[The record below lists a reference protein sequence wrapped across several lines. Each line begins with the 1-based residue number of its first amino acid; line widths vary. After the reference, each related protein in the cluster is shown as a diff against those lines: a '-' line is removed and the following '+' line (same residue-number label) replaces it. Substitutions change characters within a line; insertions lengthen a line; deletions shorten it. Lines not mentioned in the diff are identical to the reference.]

1 MRLFG
6 HVAIVDDDASL
17 RTALSRLLRA
27 HGIDSLSYP
36 SAREFLDAL
45 PAAMP
50 ACLILDVNMPQM
62 TGPDLQRELRR
73 LGIEIPTIVITAID
87 DPIVAAET
95 MSLGAKSFLTKP
107 ATSQAL
113 MAAIDAAVRV
123 SA

>member
-17 RTALSRLLRA
+17 RAALSRLLRA
-27 HGIDSLSYP
+27 HGIDSVGYP
-36 SAREFLDAL
+36 SARAFLAAL

-62 TGPDLQRELRR
+62 TGPDLQRELLR
-73 LGIEIPTIVITAID
+73 LGIDIPTIVITAID
-87 DPIVAAET
+87 DAFVAAEA

-107 ATSQAL
+107 APSQAL
-113 MAAIDAAVRV
+113 MAAID
-123 SA
+123 SATREPV

>member
-17 RTALSRLLRA
+17 RAAFSRLLRG
-27 HGIDSLSYP
+27 HGIDSQGYP
-36 SAREFLDAL
+36 SARAFLAAL

-50 ACLILDVNMPQM
+50 ACLLLDVNMPGM
-62 TGPDLQRELRR
+62 TGPDLQRELLR
-73 LGIEIPTIVITAID
+73 LGIDIPTIVITAID
-87 DPIVAAET
+87 DAFVAAET

-107 ATSQAL
+107 ATSQSL
-113 MAAIDAAVRV
+113 MAAIDSAVRV